1 MFFRCRFCRTQY
13 ELFFFPW
20 WTRLRLC
27 FLALSWVFRYPSQV
41 ARHPKRALPIR
52 CCGLPVCDL
61 TGKTLRERLTVSI
74 KASCSECMLIAECV
88 WAFFVTALFSRLGY
102 DDLTV
107 RWQPMVDF
115 YDTGYELSSLSL
127 RHVTFF
133 TAFIRVSSDAE
144 VGDKHTHPFPQP
156 LISLIS
162 HQLHVQWD
170 KGSLSGHCW

>member
-1 MFFRCRFCRTQY
+1 MNYFSSLDEHACVCVFWPSAGSSGILLKLLGIPN
-13 ELFFFPW
+13 ELYQLDVADCLYVIWQEKPW
-20 WTRLRLC
+20 E
-27 FLALSWVFRYPSQV
+27 
-41 ARHPKRALPIR
+41 
-52 CCGLPVCDL
+52 
-61 TGKTLRERLTVSI
+61 RERLTVSI

-88 WAFFVTALFSRLGY
+88 WAFLVTALFSRLGY